1 MRRQTEQRHRPYEC
15 RINLAWNWPEDKLPS
30 MEINFGNQI
39 TETEKEI
46 EKFIANHY
54 SFENLPPEIK
64 KFIGNSLD
72 TWKTNV
78 IRYSVRHQLR
88 WKNNLVCDSGCSLLL
103 LRY

>member
-1 MRRQTEQRHRPYEC
+1 
-15 RINLAWNWPEDKLPS
+15 

-46 EKFIANHY
+46 EKYIANHY

-64 KFIGNSLD
+64 KYIGNSID

-88 WKNNLVCDSGCSLLL
+88 WKNNLVFFTQSIYLFIYFIDYFNFILCAFF
-103 LRY
+103 

>member
-1 MRRQTEQRHRPYEC
+1 
-15 RINLAWNWPEDKLPS
+15 

-46 EKFIANHY
+46 EKYIANHY

-64 KFIGNSLD
+64 KYIGNSVD

-88 WKNNLVCDSGCSLLL
+88 WKNNLVFPFFFLFFNGICRSNFFQGQKFCN
-103 LRY
+103 

>member
-1 MRRQTEQRHRPYEC
+1 
-15 RINLAWNWPEDKLPS
+15 

-46 EKFIANHY
+46 EKYIAKHY
-54 SFENLPPEIK
+54 SFENLPTEIK

-88 WKNNLVCDSGCSLLL
+88 WKNNLVWQPSGLVDEFDNN
-103 LRY
+103 